1 MFSDSVL
8 AFALVVLSTAAG
20 IFGLYIL
27 PVAGI
32 ALLIVASIGGL
43 RVLLSYVRAP
53 VGQHKDAGEGAL
65 TVAMLSTRQ
74 AARQLP
80 NAPDDAN
87 SPQVVLFTVNVIG
100 GYSTPTTGNH
110 RAAGI
115 PGPAEWIP
123 PRPASRPARFQQPHP
138 HHESQRCRVRPRAN

>member
-1 MFSDSVL
+1 VFADSVL

-27 PVAGI
+27 PVAGV
-32 ALLIVASIGGL
+32 ALLIVASISGL
-43 RVLLSYVRAP
+43 RVLLSYVRSP

-65 TVAMLSTRQ
+65 TVAMLSTRKE
-74 AARQLP
+74 ARQLP
-80 NAPDDAN
+80 NAPDEA
-87 SPQVVLFTVNVIG
+87 SSEQVPLFTVNVIG
-100 GYSTPTTGNH
+100 GYGTPTTGDR

-123 PRPASRPARFQQPHP
+123 PTAGEQTSEIPAVARTPWKPAVLLRSR
-138 HHESQRCRVRPRAN
+138 VN